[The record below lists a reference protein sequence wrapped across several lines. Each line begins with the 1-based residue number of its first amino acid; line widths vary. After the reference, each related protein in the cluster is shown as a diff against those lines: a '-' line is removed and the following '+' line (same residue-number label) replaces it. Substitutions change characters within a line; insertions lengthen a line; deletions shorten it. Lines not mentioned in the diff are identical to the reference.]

1 MQALASKSPAYFSF
15 PQQWNAQ
22 DLADAMPRRLRLSQM
37 TDYDAARAGAT
48 ASASAN
54 TAARRSR
61 AVQRGYARISELPAL
76 FRIR

>member
-37 TDYDAARAGAT
+37 IDYDAARAGAT
-48 ASASAN
+48 ASANAPG
-54 TAARRSR
+54 RRSR
-61 AVQRGYARISELPAL
+61 AIQRGYASNAGLPLL
-76 FRIR
+76 FRVR

>member
-37 TDYDAARAGAT
+37 IDYDAARAGAG
-48 ASASAN
+48 ASAN
-54 TAARRSR
+54 TLARKPR
-61 AVQRGYARISELPAL
+61 ALQRGYARIAALPPL
-76 FRIR
+76 FRVR

>member
-37 TDYDAARAGAT
+37 IDYDAARAGAT
-48 ASASAN
+48 ASAN
-54 TAARRSR
+54 TPARRSR